1 MDYENGRLSMP
12 CGAVVE
18 RQQLMEIRP
27 RSRTSN
33 ARFPPFVSVVTNG
46 PNRTFVL
53 STAND
58 RPKPKLPDAALYLN
72 GKNAPRA
79 ATKSVLLYLGKFGY
93 RSIAARYMQVLS
105 MEVN

>member
-1 MDYENGRLSMP
+1 LHNPAWPAVECPLSP
-12 CGAVVE
+12 WARGIVALAEKV
-18 RQQLMEIRP
+18 
-27 RSRTSN
+27 SN
-33 ARFPPFVSVVTNG
+33 PPFVSVVTNG
-46 PNRTFVL
+46 PNRTFAL